1 VEDVV
6 LREVGAERCVVFM
19 GDRLIA
25 DADQVAG
32 ERAVR
37 DEAWQRILL
46 MLV

>member
-6 LREVGAERCVVFM
+6 VREVGAERGVVLA

-25 DADQVAG
+25 NADQVAG

-37 DEAWQRILL
+37 DEASDLR
-46 MLV
+46 